1 MPLSNL
7 PLYEAFYSIACW
19 SDGKIFLHF
28 SSYVLSI
35 FNVLIFFEKINNIC
49 KPFISSGM
57 VKRRFIFI
65 SPENSFSN
73 DEIQSVI
80 SFDPETR
87 KDQRDNSEHLN
98 RACTCL
104 PREEPRMSN
113 AIVVVS
119 SCLALITKG
128 RTLIFV
134 QRTCIQLLFAI
145 RRQ

>member
-1 MPLSNL
+1 M
-7 PLYEAFYSIACW
+7 
-19 SDGKIFLHF
+19 
-28 SSYVLSI
+28 LSI

-49 KPFISSGM
+49 QPFISSGM
-57 VKRRFIFI
+57 VKQRFIFI
-65 SPENSFSN
+65 PPEHSFSN

-87 KDQRDNSEHLN
+87 EDQRDNFEHLN

-113 AIVVVS
+113 AIVVS
-119 SCLALITKG
+119 SCLTLIIKG

-134 QRTCIQLLFAI
+134 PRTCSYSCCSQLADNSNHTHAKICCTKTVCGYSFI
-145 RRQ
+145 ITMDK